1 MQGYGIAPDSST
13 YQALLCCYGN
23 HGDADGVA
31 RISAELQEY
40 AEAQLEQH
48 RYELTQR
55 LTSARSRSWS
65 PVNISSNGSSGS
77 ELMLTE
83 EVSKVTRLCKCM
95 LLSHSTGVYEQCRG
109 GELQQLRARCYCV
122 ARLCAVC
129 ECTSA
134 LQA

>member
-55 LTSARSRSWS
+55 LTSARSRSWT
-65 PVNISSNGSSGS
+65 PVNNNGSSSSSSGG

-83 EVSKVTRLCKCM
+83 EVKQSDAPMQVYIDCYT
-95 LLSHSTGVYEQCRG
+95 LLKR
-109 GELQQLRARCYCV
+109 
-122 ARLCAVC
+122 
-129 ECTSA
+129 
-134 LQA
+134 

>member
-55 LTSARSRSWS
+55 LTSARSRSWT
-65 PVNISSNGSSGS
+65 PVSSSSSNSSGS
-77 ELMLTE
+77 ELMRTD
-83 EVSKVTRLCKCM
+83 EVSRVTHLCKSM
-95 LLSHSTGVYEQCRG
+95 LIVTLCCSA
-109 GELQQLRARCYCV
+109 ELHD
-122 ARLCAVC
+122 
-129 ECTSA
+129 
-134 LQA
+134 